1 MRILVTGCAGYIG
14 GTFTFEAL
22 KRGFKVIGIDSFIHG
37 KKNNITFFLEN
48 YRESFKFIEED
59 LSDYK
64 AEKLKKELDS
74 IKIDVAV
81 HCAGLKSVDE
91 SEKEPLLYWKNNVDS
106 TINLLNILSN
116 SNVRKVIFSSSATV
130 YGDSDIHPILEDFGI
145 EPVSTYGSTKVA
157 IEQMLKDSSRSKKF
171 DVVSLRYFNPVGSHK
186 EMKVYESP
194 YSMPNNLM
202 PRIIRVALKLDQ
214 KLQIYGTDYDTRD
227 GTGERDYIHIDDL
240 VEGHFKAVEY
250 IKDFKGYEV
259 FNLGTGTSITV
270 KEIISCF
277 EEVNGIKISHEYAD
291 RRPGDIAKCYADPS
305 KANNLLGW
313 SAQKNLE
320 DMCRDAW
327 KAIKNNL
334 NDAK

>member
-22 KRGFKVIGIDSFIHG
+22 KKGFTVIGIDSFIHG
-37 KKNNITFFLEN
+37 KKNNVSFFLEN
-48 YRESFKFIEED
+48 YPKSFKFIEED

-64 AEKLKKELDS
+64 AKKLKKELDS
-74 IKIDVAV
+74 IEIDVAV
-81 HCAGLKSVDE
+81 HFAGLKSVDE

-106 TINLLNILSN
+106 TINLLSLLSD

-130 YGDSDIHPILEDFGI
+130 YGDSDIHPILEDFRI

-157 IEQMLKDSSRSKKF
+157 IEQLLKDSSRSNKF

-186 EMKVYESP
+186 EMKVHESP

-202 PRIIRVALKLDQ
+202 PRIIRVALKLDK
-214 KLQIYGTDYDTRD
+214 KLQIYGTDYDTKD

-240 VEGHFKAVEY
+240 VEGHFKAVDYLKEL
-250 IKDFKGYEV
+250 KGYEV

-277 EEVNGIKISHEYAD
+277 EEVNGIKISYEYAD
-291 RRPGDIAKCYADPS
+291 RRPGDVAKCYADPS

-313 SAQKNLE
+313 STQKNLE